1 MPIQEM
7 RRVTEEKNVQEN
19 GVVLDPFT
27 DALAKIHSVGSCWPG
42 CKPTKSALSMETV
55 SGRYE

>member
-1 MPIQEM
+1 M

-42 CKPTKSALSMETV
+42 CEPTKSALSMETV

>member
-7 RRVTEEKNVQEN
+7 RRVTEEKNVQEK

-27 DALAKIHSVGSCWPG
+27 DALAKMHSVGSCWPG
-42 CKPTKSALSMETV
+42 FESTQSALCMETV
-55 SGRYE
+55 SGHYE